1 MIILAAA
8 AAGEW
13 RLKSFCVVKTYMRH
27 ERNRLKMKII
37 KLVAFLHC
45 CNIYISSH
53 EVLRTLG

>member
-37 KLVAFLHC
+37 KLVAL
-45 CNIYISSH
+45 
-53 EVLRTLG
+53 